1 VASLLEIS
9 RQNSTYTIAQKI
21 RQEIFPFLSPDLR
34 FLVAQVPDKELEL
47 LEEIRLRINAPVLL
61 KQRMAD
67 KYLGKD
73 GALSPYWETGVYC
86 NGEMMHKTVSL
97 LCNSSLYALEEELRK
112 GFLTLP
118 GGHRTGFVGRAVLE
132 RGRVRTLKQI
142 SGVNIRIA
150 RYIPGSAVKII
161 RHLIIAKG
169 TEQRP
174 IPANTLIIS
183 PPRAG
188 KTTLLRDI
196 ICLFS
201 DGFYGFSAIDVGL
214 VDERSEIAGCR
225 EGIPQLPIGHRTD
238 VLDGC
243 PKAEGMMMLV
253 RSMSPQVIATDEIGR
268 KEDAEAIE
276 EVINAGI
283 KLVTTVHG
291 YSKEDI
297 MRRPVIRDI
306 LAQRVF
312 ERFVVLS
319 RRNGPGTIENIF
331 DETGMP
337 IPERRFKEC

>member
-1 VASLLEIS
+1 VANLFEIYRNPVHS
-9 RQNSTYTIAQKI
+9 TIAQNI
-21 RQEIFPFLSPDLR
+21 RQDLFPFLSPDLR
-34 FLVAQVPDKELEL
+34 TMFKEIPDGELED

-61 KQRMAD
+61 KQRTGD

-73 GALSPYWETGVYC
+73 GVLIQRWESGAC
-86 NGEMMHKTVSL
+86 CSAESMSKTVSL

-118 GGHRTGFVGRAVLE
+118 GGHRTGFVGRAVLDK
-132 RGRVRTLKQI
+132 GKIKTLKQI

-150 RYIPGSAVKII
+150 RFVTGSALRIV
-161 RHLIIAKG
+161 RFLIKNN
-169 TEQRP
+169 TLL
-174 IPANTLIIS
+174 NTLIIS

-196 ICLFS
+196 VAILS
-201 DGFYGFSAIDVGL
+201 NGFSGFSSIDVGL

-225 EGIPQLPIGHRTD
+225 EGIPQMPVGHRTD

-291 YSKEDI
+291 NSKEDI
-297 MRRPVIRDI
+297 LRRPVIKEI
-306 LAQRVF
+306 LEQKVF
-312 ERFVVLS
+312 ERYLVLS
-319 RRNGPGTIENIF
+319 RKNGPGTIEGIF
-331 DETGMP
+331 DGEWVPLGKGGY
-337 IPERRFKEC
+337 RSD